1 MNEHGIRVEAMFTK
15 RVTSREIKEAEDQ
28 VSIVSD
34 ADDDLVKLGRGEA
47 LREESTQM
55 APPGFGAEVGED

>member
-1 MNEHGIRVEAMFTK
+1 MNESGIRVEAVFTK
-15 RVTSREIKEAEDQ
+15 RVASREIKEADYK

-34 ADDDLVKLGRGEA
+34 ADDDLVELGRGEA
-47 LREESTQM
+47 LREESTQI